1 MYPLPEPLALR
12 EVRAE
17 DQEFLAALY
26 FASREDL
33 HQAVPDAA
41 MLRQLIS
48 MQQAMQQAGFRQ
60 NFPAA
65 AHLIVLRH
73 GQPIGQVVVDTGS
86 VDIRLVDIAITP
98 AERRTGAGSAVV
110 RALQAAA
117 RAQGLAVSLSVS
129 QGNPAAR
136 ALYQGLGFT
145 VSSDDPV
152 FAQMVWRVP
161 SA

>member
-12 EVRAE
+12 EAHAE

-26 FASREDL
+26 FSSREDL
-33 HQAVPDAA
+33 HQAVPDTAVV
-41 MLRQLIS
+41 RQLIAMQHR
-48 MQQAMQQAGFRQ
+48 MQQTGFRQ

-73 GQPIGQVVVDTGS
+73 GQPIGQLVVDAGS
-86 VDIRLVDIAITP
+86 ADIRLVDIAITP
-98 AERRTGAGSAVV
+98 EARRTGAASAVV

-117 RAQGLAVSLSVS
+117 QSQGLAVSLSVS

-136 ALYQGLGFT
+136 ALYSGLGFRVT
-145 VSSDDPV
+145 TEDPV
-152 FAQMVWRVP
+152 FAQMIWCAP
-161 SA
+161 TP